1 MRAPSLQRRL
11 LWLVG
16 LPVVALWL
24 AAGLWLAQRTA
35 HETAEMFDRELER
48 TAASVLAILS
58 TVPDARLAAARLEAA
73 GDDEGERAEI
83 VVRDRN
89 GRLLLDASSLPPMPA
104 GREAPHFHMVE
115 HAGLPGSAGGWMPSH
130 RVTFMIVRLRN
141 QPKLS
146 TGMPVS
152 RVGR

>member
-58 TVPDARLAAARLEAA
+58 TVPDARLAAPRLDAA
-73 GDDEGERAEI
+73 GDDGGERERAEI

-89 GRLLLDASSLPPMPA
+89 GRL
-104 GREAPHFHMVE
+104 
-115 HAGLPGSAGGWMPSH
+115 
-130 RVTFMIVRLRN
+130 
-141 QPKLS
+141 
-146 TGMPVS
+146 
-152 RVGR
+152 